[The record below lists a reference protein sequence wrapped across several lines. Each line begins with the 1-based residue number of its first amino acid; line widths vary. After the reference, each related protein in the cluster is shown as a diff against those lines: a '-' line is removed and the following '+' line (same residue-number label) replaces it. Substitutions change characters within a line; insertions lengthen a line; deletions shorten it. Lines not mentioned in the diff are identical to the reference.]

1 MSAMS
6 SDRELA
12 HRHDADHDP
21 RKRPADR
28 EAADAPPPDLA
39 GVVQAKADGGRVALT
54 GDQDVRAAAA
64 TGVQSGGSQLP
75 HLDKIQASFGGAHD
89 LSGVR
94 AHVGGE
100 AAAASAQMGAQG
112 YATGSDVAFA
122 QQPDLFLAAHEA
134 AHVVQQREG
143 VQMKGGVGQ
152 AGDVYEQHADKVAE
166 RVVAGQSAADLLP
179 ASAGGSGG
187 AVQMY
192 NEKVI
197 SGEAWR
203 VSESGKSM
211 LKEEDKLQDL
221 FATNDLIATAN
232 AALKTA
238 GDKGSFIS
246 LKAGAA
252 SLKVGENTLH
262 RVEPVMNPTGTD
274 AANDILREANK
285 DGAEDSA
292 GETDDSMA
300 LWADCGR
307 SSRTIMGTDGQ
318 GQAPHAKYK
327 DGGGT
332 ATTGRSYNPATY
344 SDEIYLKEVPKFLKS
359 AEAAAYLKDGVH
371 YDAGDKTALKTPT
384 TADEAR
390 AMYWELG
397 EDGRRAFDKF
407 AGINTAADPAIGGAY
422 TMNTEYKM
430 PGSGVVPGK
439 KRWNFHW
446 GGVIL
451 KDGSNNVT
459 LENYAVGFAATGDA
473 AKDAENRKRAYDWV
487 NHDWNF
493 QMYGT
498 AKKGQSFHEEHLDT
512 GTHGTRASTFAAQVD

>member
-1 MSAMS
+1 MAL
-6 SDRELA
+6 DRELA
-12 HRHDADHDP
+12 HRHDEDLDHR
-21 RKRPADR
+21 RKPA
-28 EAADAPPPDLA
+28 EKEGADAPPANLGPA
-39 GVVQAKADGGRVALT
+39 VQAKADGGRVALT
-54 GDQDVRAAAA
+54 DEGDVKSAAAS
-64 TGVQSGGSQLP
+64 GVASGGSELP
-75 HLDKIQASFGGAHD
+75 HLDRIQQSFGSAHD
-89 LSGVR
+89 LSSVR
-94 AHVGGE
+94 AHVGGD
-100 AAAASAQMGAQG
+100 AAAASEQMGAQG
-112 YATGSDVAFA
+112 YATGNNVAFA
-122 QQPDLFLAAHEA
+122 KQPDVFLAAHEA

-143 VQMKGGVGQ
+143 VHMKGGVGQ
-152 AGDVYEQHADKVAE
+152 SNDVYEQHADKVAE

-179 ASAGGSGG
+179 ASAEGTGG

-192 NEKVI
+192 EEKVI
-197 SGEAWR
+197 GSDAWR

-211 LKEEDKLQDL
+211 LKQEGGLQDL
-221 FATNDLIATAN
+221 FATTDLIATAN
-232 AALKTA
+232 AALATA

-246 LKAGAA
+246 LKPGA
-252 SLKVGENTLH
+252 SSMKVGANTLH
-262 RVEPVMNPTGTD
+262 RVEPVMKPTGTD
-274 AANDILREANK
+274 AANQILTDANQA
-285 DGAEDSA
+285 GAEDSA
-292 GETDDSMA
+292 GETGDSMA

-307 SSRTIMGTDGQ
+307 SSRTVMGTDGA
-318 GQAPHAKYK
+318 GKAPHAKYND
-327 DGGGT
+327 DGAAGT
-332 ATTGRSYNPATY
+332 TARSYNPATF

-359 AEAAAYLKDGVH
+359 AEAAAFLKDGVH
-371 YDAGDKTALKTPT
+371 HAAGDKTAIKTPA

-430 PGSGVVPGK
+430 PGSGEVPGK

-473 AKDAENRKRAYDWV
+473 AKDKANRQRAYDWV
-487 NHDWNF
+487 NHEWNF

>member
-1 MSAMS
+1 MGAMS

-28 EAADAPPPDLA
+28 EVADAPPPNLA
-39 GVVQAKADGGRVALT
+39 GVVQAKEESGRVALS

-94 AHVGGE
+94 AHVGGD
-100 AAAASAQMGAQG
+100 AATASAQMGAQG

-122 QQPDLFLAAHEA
+122 KQPDLFLAAHEA

-179 ASAGGSGG
+179 AASGG
-187 AVQMY
+187 TADAVQMY
-192 NEKVI
+192 NEKNI
-197 SGEAWR
+197 GGEAYR

-211 LKEEDKLQDL
+211 LKEDGVGHDL
-221 FATNDLIATAN
+221 YATDDLIATAN
-232 AALKTA
+232 AALKNA

-246 LKAGAA
+246 LKSGKGQ
-252 SLKVGENTLH
+252 LKVGENTLH
-262 RVEPVMNPTGTD
+262 HVEPVMKPTGSDPANKILTD
-274 AANDILREANK
+274 ANK
-285 DGAEDSA
+285 PGAKDSA
-292 GETDDSMA
+292 GDTGDSMA
-300 LWADCGR
+300 LWSDCGR
-307 SSRTIMGTDGQ
+307 SSRTVMGTDGN

-327 DGGGT
+327 DGGGVGTT
-332 ATTGRSYNPATY
+332 ARSYDPASF
-344 SDEIYLKEVPKFLKS
+344 SDEIYLKEIPKFLAS
-359 AEAAAYLKDGVH
+359 PDAAAYLKDGVH
-371 YDAGDKTALKTPT
+371 YESGDKTKLKTPAD
-384 TADEAR
+384 ADEAR

-397 EDGRRAFDKF
+397 DAGRRKFDKF

-422 TMNTEYKM
+422 TMATEYNM
-430 PGSGVVPGK
+430 PGSAEVPGSS
-439 KRWNFHW
+439 RWNFHW
-446 GGVIL
+446 GGVIM

-459 LENYAVGFAATGDA
+459 LENYAVGFPPTGDA
-473 AKDAENRKRAYDWV
+473 KKDEENAQRAYDWV

-498 AKKGQSFHEEHLDT
+498 AKKGQSFHEEHLGT